1 MAGKRI
7 LSGMQPSGQL
17 HLGNYHGALKNWIAM
32 QDDFDCFFFIADLHS
47 LTTLYENPQ
56 LLKKYSFEVAV
67 DWLSSGLDPGK
78 CTLFVQSEI
87 PEHAELH
94 LILSM
99 MVPVSWLERNPTYK
113 EKQDE
118 VKSVDMSSYGFLGY
132 PVLQTAD
139 IVLYKANA
147 VPVGIDQ
154 VPHLELSR
162 EIIRRFNKLYKKKVF
177 VEPEA
182 KISDVPK
189 LNGIDGRKMSKSY
202 NNAIFLSDSEKDI
215 TKKVKGMLT
224 DPARGRRDD
233 PGDPDACNLF
243 PMHKIYSPIEE
254 QEEIISACRKAEI
267 GCGDCKL
274 KLADNLLKSMLPS
287 MEKRKEIAARPKDV
301 YEILHVGTEKARA
314 VARATLLEAKT
325 AMKII

>member
-7 LSGMQPSGQL
+7 LSGMQHSGQL

-87 PEHAELH
+87 PEHSELH

-99 MVPVSWLERNPTYK
+99 MVPVPWLERNPTYK

>member
-1 MAGKRI
+1 MTNKRI

-87 PEHAELH
+87 SEHAELH

-99 MVPVSWLERNPTYK
+99 MVPVPWLERNPTYK

>member
-87 PEHAELH
+87 PEHSELH

-99 MVPVSWLERNPTYK
+99 MVPVPWLERNPTYK

-162 EIIRRFNKLYKKKVF
+162 EIVRRFNKLYKKKVF

-274 KLADNLLKSMLPS
+274 KLADNLLKSMLPG

-314 VARATLLEAKT
+314 VARVTLLEAKT

>member
-99 MVPVSWLERNPTYK
+99 MVPVPWLERNPTYK

-301 YEILHVGTEKARA
+301 YEILHVGTEKARV